1 MSTPIL
7 ERFADD
13 GTFPNTQLPT
23 LIYKGAID
31 APSPEAMEK
40 LFGENGWPP
49 QWRSGIYPFHHY
61 HSTAH
66 ECLGVARGSA
76 RIMLGGP
83 QGREFDIEAG
93 DVLVLPAGTVHR
105 RLSDSGDF
113 LVVGAYPPGQDWDLL
128 KGEPG
133 DRVKALQN
141 IPNVSLPKSDPVEG
155 RDGVLVRAWNQESRS
170 SVS

>member
-1 MSTPIL
+1 MEPIL
-7 ERFADD
+7 EYFADD
-13 GTFPNTQLPT
+13 GTFPNSRLPL
-23 LIYKGAID
+23 LIYRAAVAPDD
-31 APSPEAMEK
+31 ASPEAMEA
-40 LFGENGWPP
+40 LFAENGWPP

-83 QGREFDIEAG
+83 EGREFDIEAG

-105 RLSDSGDF
+105 RLSASGDF
-113 LVVGAYPPGQDWDLL
+113 LVVGAYPPGQDWNLL

-133 DRVKALQN
+133 DRETALEN
-141 IPNVSLPKSDPVEG
+141 IPNVPLPDSDPVQS
-155 RDGVLVRAWNQESRS
+155 RDGALLREWKAV
-170 SVS
+170 